1 MSRLPTVVLFSLLL
15 AGGLAP
21 LGPGAAAQVRR
32 CVGPDGG
39 VIYTDRACAAFGA
52 SPRAQDE
59 PQAGGRFHR
68 PGCQRQLRGLIL
80 EMSHAIHGGDTNR
93 LASVYHWRGL
103 SHSGGYRILERL
115 DAIAQRPL
123 LDITPQRPAPRVPP
137 PPVGQFSGW
146 VNARDIPTAEPER
159 PPSSLRVDQGGP
171 GGTGRTQTVFSLH
184 RYLGCWWVS
193 L

>member
-1 MSRLPTVVLFSLLL
+1 MMDSVSL
-15 AGGLAP
+15 
-21 LGPGAAAQVRR
+21 
-32 CVGPDGG
+32 DDEDD
-39 VIYTDRACAAFGA
+39 DR
-52 SPRAQDE
+52 PR
-59 PQAGGRFHR
+59 
-68 PGCQRQLRGLIL
+68 
-80 EMSHAIHGGDTNR
+80 SH
-93 LASVYHWRGL
+93 
-103 SHSGGYRILERL
+103 
-115 DAIAQRPL
+115 
-123 LDITPQRPAPRVPP
+123 APRVPP